1 MTLLSTDA
9 QPTAANK
16 IQTLTPADKTQGV
29 SSLALS
35 RPSHPL
41 GRCGEALGVSLP
53 DDIEWRIRRIAND
66 EGKTVS
72 RFLCDLLSMEFAT
85 AHEKSV
91 LQKHGRIVER
101 DWSDYTGSN
110 SEDGK

>member
-1 MTLLSTDA
+1 MSLSPDTGDGEA
-9 QPTAANK
+9 VVN
-16 IQTLTPADKTQGV
+16 V
-29 SSLALS
+29 VFS

-85 AHEKSV
+85 AQEKSV

-101 DWSDYTGSN
+101 DWSSYTGSN
-110 SEDGK
+110 PDEGAA